1 MAADAE
7 FMKRKK
13 RKKKR
18 KFLEIESVMNT
29 KNKRFRSERLFVSW
43 INLPFESIHGATM
56 QLDKFHWHC
65 HGWCDAAVR
74 AICNELRE
82 VDATGAATD
91 TRTITNRCQCIRC
104 ANLWKILRRH
114 AEHFFHIFLATRL
127 GNTHPIMSV
136 HWDQWNVKRQKERV
150 KSPCCCYPFPS
161 DAGDIVL
168 RI

>member
-1 MAADAE
+1 MAADAK
-7 FMKRKK
+7 FMKWKK
-13 RKKKR
+13 TKILVNRECNEDKEQAIQIR
-18 KFLEIESVMNT
+18 TIVCFVNKFAVREY
-29 KNKRFRSERLFVSW
+29 SW
-43 INLPFESIHGATM
+43 ATM

-114 AEHFFHIFLATRL
+114 AEHFFHFFLATRL
-127 GNTHPIMSV
+127 GNTHPLMSV